1 MSERLEV
8 RIITPER
15 VVYSHLADSVLLP
28 GYLGEMEILPGHVAL
43 LSGIRPGTV
52 RIRDGADECVFAS
65 GVGLVE
71 VCGEKVI
78 LLVDSA
84 QGNLDIDPKAAQAL
98 IDEAEDKLKNLENED
113 AETRFAFEAQL
124 ATAKARIEVFK
135 NTGGEHE
142 ASRGFSMTA
151 SPAVSKDPTP
161 EDSPKS

>member
-43 LSGIRPGTV
+43 FSGIRPGKV

-71 VCGEKVI
+71 VCGGKVI

-98 IDEAEDKLKNLENED
+98 IDEAEDNLENED